1 MICVAESG
9 GPLHNGQCPLD
20 AGPRVP
26 MYGLFILAAV
36 FAVYI
41 PPHRA
46 RIALVM

>member
-1 MICVAESG
+1 
-9 GPLHNGQCPLD
+9 
-20 AGPRVP
+20 

-46 RIALVM
+46 RIGISDVSNRKSAVSSQIPQCKTDVLVRRK